1 MTTTSEYA
9 TLHLTIADSI
19 AIITLD
25 RPKVNGMNI
34 TMMKELVVVAK
45 KCAEDDNV
53 RAVILTGSGAF
64 FSAGGD
70 VKAMAAGGDDASVIL
85 KEMADNIHEAISSF
99 ARMSKPVIVGVN
111 GMAAGGGFSLAMIGD
126 IVIAGESASFTM
138 AYTAAGLTPDG
149 SSTYFLPRI
158 IGVRKTMELILT
170 NRKLSAME
178 ALDWH
183 MVNQVVPDDQLM
195 PTVMSLA
202 SKLAQGPTDAYG
214 EIKKL
219 MHSTYSNSLEDQMEL
234 EGQAISERLNTP
246 NGKEGVKAFSE
257 KRKPKFI

>member
-1 MTTTSEYA
+1 MTTTSEHS
-9 TLHLTIADSI
+9 TLNLTITDSI
-19 AIITLD
+19 ATITLN

-34 TMMKELVVVAK
+34 TMVKELGIVAK
-45 KCAEDDNV
+45 QCADDEKI

-70 VKAMAAGGDDASVIL
+70 VKAMAAGGDDASAIL
-85 KEMADNIHEAISSF
+85 KEMADSLHEAISSF

-111 GMAAGGGFSLAMIGD
+111 GMAAGGGLSLAMIGD
-126 IVIAGESASFTM
+126 IVVAGESASFTM

-158 IGVRKTMELILT
+158 IGQRRTIELALT
-170 NRKLSAME
+170 NRKLTAND

-195 PTVMSLA
+195 PTVMGLA
-202 SKLAQGPTDAYG
+202 AKLAQGPTDAYG
-214 EIKKL
+214 GIKKL
-219 MHSTYSNSLEDQMEL
+219 MLSTFNNTLEEQMEL
-234 EGQAISERLNTP
+234 EGKAISERLNTP

-257 KRKPKFI
+257 KRRPTFI